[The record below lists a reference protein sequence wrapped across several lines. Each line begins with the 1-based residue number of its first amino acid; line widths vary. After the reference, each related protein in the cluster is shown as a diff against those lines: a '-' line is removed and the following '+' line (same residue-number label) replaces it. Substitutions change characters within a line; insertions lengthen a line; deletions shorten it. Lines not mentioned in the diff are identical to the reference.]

1 MTGAIRGGAGV
12 VQRLEELLPH
22 LGLDAEQLLVQP
34 SEPPVHLHESHLQTW
49 SYAPEFTPLVQQL
62 LQLRRPGRCLSVALG
77 VSPDAS
83 ATGSYAAVQLAI
95 GFSQHGLSTVIVD
108 ADFERPGLSGL
119 LADPHQEGLVDM
131 ARFGRSCRAL
141 LAEPVPGGPRLLGMG
156 SFPLIA
162 PSPFAGDA
170 WLGIVHRIALHTE
183 VALFVAPLDVE
194 EELNPLLRHV
204 EQVLYLPG
212 AKNWDRTEA
221 EVERLRRSSARVA
234 SVVLC
239 SAPSP
244 ANLRRVES
252 PQQAP
257 APSPSLEP
265 LPPLTPM
272 GVESFGSR
280 ERILP
285 RLEPLGEEHV
295 PELPATLPEF
305 DAVSAAEP
313 PPAFAIDREEPARE
327 PLPPMR
333 EEAFAAEMQATETPR
348 PLSFPQPP
356 AWDDLPPLRGDVTR
370 SIEEERQLRRELRL
384 GETEF
389 SYSEGGR
396 YSRLPLYLFFVLV
409 LGIGGFLGWA
419 LWTQRDINRRAA
431 DIRSSM
437 PSETGQGTQE
447 APAEPADTGIDD
459 AAASKPRAGTEQA
472 TESSQP
478 PQSSGGEAT
487 RPPPTTGGDGK
498 PAAEPGSTTGNAAP
512 GTGSALPTP
521 AGGTQKT
528 PETTPKLVTPEPAP
542 TPPQP
547 VKPPPMPTTPVAGG
561 TSFTVHV
568 ASYGK
573 IENANQHIASLG
585 RHGFEARAVRTDL
598 GSKGIFFRV
607 YVGNYKSKAAAE
619 EARVAILKLPES
631 AFAQVR
637 RVTEP

>member
-34 SEPPVHLHESHLQTW
+34 AEPPVHLHESHLQTW

-83 ATGSYAAVQLAI
+83 STGPYAAVQLAI

-156 SFPLIA
+156 SFPLIP

-221 EVERLRRSSARVA
+221 EVERLRRSARVA
-234 SVVLC
+234 SVVMC

-244 ANLRRVES
+244 AHSRRVES

-265 LPPLTPM
+265 PPPLAPL
-272 GVESFGSR
+272 GVESFGSAEQR
-280 ERILP
+280 VLRH
-285 RLEPLGEEHV
+285 EPLGESHV
-295 PELPATLPEF
+295 PELPPTLPEF
-305 DAVSAAEP
+305 DAVQAAEP
-313 PPAFAIDREEPARE
+313 QPAFALAGDAPALE
-327 PLPPMR
+327 PMR
-333 EEAFAAEMQATETPR
+333 EEAFAAEMQAAESPR

-356 AWDDLPPLRGDVTR
+356 AWDDLPQLRGEVTR
-370 SIEEERQLRRELRL
+370 SLEEERQLRKELRL

-431 DIRSSM
+431 DIRASI
-437 PSETGQGTQE
+437 PPEPGQGTEE
-447 APAEPADTGIDD
+447 APTQRADPGIDD
-459 AAASKPRAGTEQA
+459 AAASQPRPGTEPA
-472 TESSQP
+472 TESSRP
-478 PQSSGGEAT
+478 PQSGAGDAS
-487 RPPPTTGGDGK
+487 RPTTGGDAK
-498 PAAEPGSTTGNAAP
+498 PPADAGSATGNAAQ
-512 GTGSALPTP
+512 GTGSALPSPP
-521 AGGTQKT
+521 APIQKT
-528 PETTPKLVTPEPAP
+528 PETTPKQVAPEPVP

-547 VKPPPMPTTPVAGG
+547 VEPPKTTTPVAGG

-607 YVGNYKSKAAAE
+607 YVGNYTSKAAAE
-619 EARVAILKLPES
+619 QARVAILKLPES